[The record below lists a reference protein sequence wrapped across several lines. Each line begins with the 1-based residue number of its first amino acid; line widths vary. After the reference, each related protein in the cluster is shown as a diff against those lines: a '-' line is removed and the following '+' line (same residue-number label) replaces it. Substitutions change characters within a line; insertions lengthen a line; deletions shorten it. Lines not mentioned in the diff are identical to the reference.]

1 MKKRKGILLG
11 TIQTIVA
18 VGGITAGLSMIFQP
32 DGQGIGISTDIL
44 LGSPFKDFL
53 IPGLFL
59 FFINGLFQGFGAI
72 LSFRR
77 HRYTKTLGLTLGIIL
92 VLWICVQVY
101 FISLTH
107 FLQPTFFFIGII
119 EIVLSLLQPK
129 IR

>member
-1 MKKRKGILLG
+1 MKKKRGVLLG

-18 VGGITAGLSMIFQP
+18 VGAITAGLSMIFQP
-32 DGQGIGISTDIL
+32 DGRGIGISTDIL
-44 LGSPFKDFL
+44 LGSPFKNFF

-59 FFINGLFQGFGAI
+59 FFINGLFHGFGAI
-72 LSFRR
+72 LSFKR
-77 HRYTKTLGLTLGIIL
+77 HKYAKTLGLILGIIL
-92 VLWICVQVY
+92 LVWICVQVY

-129 IR
+129 IK